1 MPMLDVGQ
9 GHTMYYET
17 HGNPKGRPIVI
28 LHGGPGGGIMPQA
41 KSLFN
46 LKKWFVIQYDQRGC
60 GKSTPRL
67 ELKNNTTWHLVED
80 IETLRK
86 HLELDAWALYGGSW
100 GTSLALAYASKH
112 LDRVTAFVLRGICLF
127 TEEENKW
134 MFEKGHASEVFPKA
148 WSDVT
153 QMLRKDTRKLI
164 GPYTKLLKSKK
175 TRKAAS
181 RAWSKYEHNLSY
193 LVPQPFKADQKSDE
207 ESALLEA
214 YYYKHNAWLTPELL
228 LETARK
234 ITVPVLL
241 VHGRYDMVCPASSAI
256 QLKEAIPQAKLFLIP
271 NAGHSTLEPGIRKTL
286 KKEINRLVA

>member
-1 MPMLDVGQ
+1 MLDVGQ

-17 HGNPKGRPIVI
+17 HGNPKGRPVVI
-28 LHGGPGGGIMPQA
+28 LHGGPGGGIMPQI
-41 KSLFN
+41 KRLFN

-67 ELKNNTTWHLVED
+67 EVKNNTTWHLVED
-80 IETLRK
+80 METLRK

-112 LDRVTAFVLRGICLF
+112 LNRVTAFVLRGICLF
-127 TEEENKW
+127 TDEENKW

-148 WSDVT
+148 WSNVT

-164 GPYTKLLKSKK
+164 GPYMKLLQSKK
-175 TRKAAS
+175 TRKAAA

-193 LVPQPFKADQKSDE
+193 LVPQPFKADPKSDE
-207 ESALLEA
+207 ESAVLEA

-228 LETARK
+228 LETAKK
-234 ITVPVLL
+234 IQVPVLL

-271 NAGHSTLEPGIRKTL
+271 NAGHSTLEPGIRKAL
-286 KKEINRLVA
+286 KKEINRLVS